1 MNTAVIGLDIGGSK
15 TQAVRAENGVV
26 VTEALSGSANI
37 SSVGRDEA
45 GRQLD
50 IALARLGVD
59 GVGAVCAGAAGVET
73 PAGAATLTALLA
85 ERVPG
90 ARIRVVH
97 DSQLILAAAGV
108 RDGIA
113 VISGTGAVAWGRKDE
128 RRARAGGW
136 GYLLGDEGSGYW
148 VAKEAVRRTLIRLDR
163 DESADHLGQQLAAD
177 CGLQGTEELL
187 DHFYAQQ
194 ERRYWAGRARVV
206 FELAQSG
213 DAASIEIVEEA
224 ARALT
229 DIAVSVA
236 ERIGSTG
243 PVVLAGGLAVHQP
256 ALQRR
261 VRHHLGMRGIS
272 DLRVLTVDP
281 VRGAVQI
288 ALRELGRRGAQR

>member
-1 MNTAVIGLDIGGSK
+1 MSTAVIGLDIGGSK

-26 VTEALSGSANI
+26 VAEALAGSANI

-50 IALARLGVD
+50 IALGRLGVHD
-59 GVGAVCAGAAGVET
+59 VGAVCAGAAGVET

-85 ERVPG
+85 ERIPG

-108 RDGIA
+108 RDG
-113 VISGTGAVAWGRKDE
+113 VAGGRAGDKH
-128 RRARAGGW
+128 ARAGGW

-163 DESADHLGQQLAAD
+163 EEPADHLGQQLAAD
-177 CGLQGTEELL
+177 CGLQDPDELL
-187 DHFYAQQ
+187 DHVYAQQ

-213 DAASIEIVEEA
+213 DPVSTDIVDQAAI
-224 ARALT
+224 ALT
-229 DIAVSVA
+229 DIAASVA
-236 ERIGSTG
+236 ERIGSAG

-281 VRGAVQI
+281 VRGAIQI
-288 ALRELGRRGAQR
+288 ALRELERRGAKD